1 MKDESR
7 RLASHPPEIAGD
19 ANIIPAIV
27 KFKNL
32 FIICSLLLVTTIL
45 LFTNYA
51 NVKFVFKSQQRKC
64 VGRVFETH

>member
-27 KFKNL
+27 IFNKF
-32 FIICSLLLVTTIL
+32 FISCSLLLVTTIL
-45 LFTNYA
+45 LLTNYA
-51 NVKFVFKSQQRKC
+51 KVKFVLKSQR
-64 VGRVFETH
+64 